1 MKLKL
6 ISLLVAGTLPG
17 VALADATS
25 EQIKALQAQLNA
37 LQKEVRALRA
47 QVAATQP
54 AAGAAAAAGPNAKA
68 GVTAHSAATQAAAT
82 GASAS
87 STASVDAS
95 SPEYGK
101 APAQL
106 SNDEV
111 TSMKQQIANQQMK
124 VDALTDAANT
134 GPLAG
139 LSVTGYIDP
148 TYVFNRA
155 QRTSSFLFANHESSY
170 NYFNSTFG
178 DIYLDIK
185 KTFGVGPM
193 APSAEITLMPNRG
206 NGITLLQNEHGQIG
220 NNILN
225 TAVVNVPLTTS
236 TTLVAGLIPSFG
248 GYEVQQSNQM
258 LTLTHNLLYDFS
270 DPGSYIGV
278 GANYTKG
285 NWAWKFFLGNEQYR
299 TYGAVTQTG
308 TNANGDPI
316 TSSNKIPTFT
326 ARADYTWSSAL
337 DIGGSFNIGRQ
348 TLASGTTTDASGNT
362 VPVYGVGGQASS
374 GYGTFFFAELD
385 ATYMLA
391 DVQYNAE
398 LDYGQQK
405 NAAFNGG
412 TAQWYGLSLLG
423 HRKFNLPL
431 LGRMGA
437 TLRYDLLVNSK
448 NGGGGGGIA
457 LNSNGMDP
465 YNGFGI
471 GADCL
476 ANSKAGGGLGFECKG
491 ANRQDVALD
500 LLFYPTQQITVKV
513 EYRHD
518 WANQKVFL
526 RNDGSYSKSNDLLAT
541 QFIYSF

>member
-1 MKLKL
+1 MRKKL
-6 ISLLVAGTLPG
+6 ICLMVAGSLPG
-17 VALADATS
+17 FAAAESTS
-25 EQIKALQAQLNA
+25 DQIKTLQAELHA
-37 LQKEVRALRA
+37 LQKEMNAMRA
-47 QVAATQP
+47 QLAAKP
-54 AAGAAAAAGPNAKA
+54 KAAEATPAAAAP
-68 GVTAHSAATQAAAT
+68 
-82 GASAS
+82 
-87 STASVDAS
+87 VDES
-95 SPEYGK
+95 SPDYGK

-106 SNDEV
+106 TNDDV
-111 TSMKQQIANQQMK
+111 SAMKQQIANQQLK
-124 VDALTDAANT
+124 VDSLSDAANT
-134 GPLAG
+134 GPIAG

-148 TYVFNRA
+148 TYIYNRA
-155 QRTSSFLFANHESSY
+155 AGTSSFLFANHESAY

-178 DIYLDIK
+178 DLYLDIK

-206 NGITLLQNEHGQIG
+206 NGITLLQNKHGSLTD
-220 NNILN
+220 NILN
-225 TAVVNVPLTTS
+225 TAVVNVPLTAT

-270 DPGSYIGV
+270 DPGSYVGI

-308 TNANGDPI
+308 TNALGDPI
-316 TSSNKIPTFT
+316 TISNRIPTFT

-337 DIGGSFNIGRQ
+337 DLGGSFNIGRQ
-348 TLASGTTTDASGNT
+348 TLPSAIDSNG
-362 VPVYGVGGQASS
+362 VVHYGVGGNAPRS
-374 GYGTFFFAELD
+374 GGTFFFGELD
-385 ATYMLA
+385 ATYTLA

-398 LDYGQQK
+398 LDYGQQQ

-412 TAQWYGLSLLG
+412 NAQWYGLSLLA
-423 HRKFNLPL
+423 HRKFTMPVV
-431 LGRMGA
+431 GRMGA
-437 TLRYDLLVNSK
+437 TLRYDLLVDSK
-448 NGGGGGGIA
+448 NGGGGGGIV
-457 LNSNGMDP
+457 LNGNGMDP
-465 YNGFGI
+465 NNGFGVDS
-471 GADCL
+471 DCL
-476 ANSKAGGGLGFECKG
+476 ATSKAGGGMGFECKG

-518 WANQKVFL
+518 WANNKVFL
-526 RNDGSYSKSNDLLAT
+526 RNDGSYAKNNDLLAT

>member
-1 MKLKL
+1 MRKKL
-6 ISLLVAGTLPG
+6 ICLLVAGALPG
-17 VALADATS
+17 AAFADSTS
-25 EQIKALQAQLNA
+25 AQIKALQQQLNA
-37 LQKEVRALRA
+37 LQKEVKDLRA
-47 QVAATQP
+47 QVASNP
-54 AAGAAAAAGPNAKA
+54 AAKPAPGTPAAPALAAAPA
-68 GVTAHSAATQAAAT
+68 
-82 GASAS
+82 
-87 STASVDAS
+87 VDIS
-95 SPEYGK
+95 SPDYGK
-101 APAQL
+101 APARL
-106 SNDEV
+106 TNDDV
-111 TSMKQQIANQQMK
+111 TSMKQQIANQQLK
-124 VDALTDAANT
+124 VDSLEDAAQT
-134 GPLAG
+134 GPIAG

-148 TYVFNRA
+148 TYVYNRA
-155 QRTSSFLFANHESSY
+155 QSSSSFLFANHESAY
-170 NYFNSTFG
+170 NYYNSTFG
-178 DIYLDIK
+178 DLYLDIK

-206 NGITLLQNEHGQIG
+206 NGITLLQNSHGEIG

-225 TAVVNVPLTTS
+225 TAVVNVPLTGS
-236 TTLVAGLIPSFG
+236 TTFVAGLIPSFG

-270 DPGSYIGV
+270 DPGSYVGV

-308 TNANGDPI
+308 TNALGDPI
-316 TSSNKIPTFT
+316 TTSNKIPTFT

-348 TLASGTTTDASGNT
+348 TLPSAIDPTTGN
-362 VPVYGVGGQASS
+362 VSYGVGGQAPSS
-374 GYGTFFFAELD
+374 GGTFFFGEVD
-385 ATYMLA
+385 ATYLLA

-398 LDYGQQK
+398 FDYGQQQ

-412 TAQWYGLSLLG
+412 QAQWYGLSLLA
-423 HRKFNLPL
+423 HRKFNMPVV
-431 LGRMGA
+431 GRMGA

-457 LNSNGMDP
+457 LNSNGMDVN
-465 YNGFGI
+465 NGFGI

-476 ANSKAGGGLGFECKG
+476 ANSKANGGLGFECKG

-500 LLFYPTQQITVKV
+500 LLFFPTQQITVKV

-518 WANQKVFL
+518 WANQNVFL